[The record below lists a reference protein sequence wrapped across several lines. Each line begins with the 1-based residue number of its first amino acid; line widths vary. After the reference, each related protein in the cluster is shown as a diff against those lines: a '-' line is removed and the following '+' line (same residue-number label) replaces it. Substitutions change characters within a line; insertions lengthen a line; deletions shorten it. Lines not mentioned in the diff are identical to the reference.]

1 MSEKLKQIYFFRN
14 DPESSEELCNLYCQ
28 ILFYSGILCIPSNTS
43 STTTTTTT
51 SEPNAEIVTTII
63 GATVATVST
72 VTTSIISANTS
83 SLMSTVSS
91 ATTETTAQSC
101 PDSYVTNPAQPLLC
115 ALWMELQSIQSIYSS
130 GAVFI
135 TPVTESTPCIYRL
148 VQILTGS
155 Y

>member
-1 MSEKLKQIYFFRN
+1 
-14 DPESSEELCNLYCQ
+14 
-28 ILFYSGILCIPSNTS
+28 LCIPSNTS

-51 SEPNAEIVTTII
+51 TSQPNAEIVTTIT
-63 GATVATVST
+63 GATVATVAT
-72 VTTSIISANTS
+72 VTSSIVSANTS
-83 SLMSTVSS
+83 SSTSTVSS

-115 ALWMELQSIQSIYSS
+115 ALWTELQSIQSIYSS

-135 TPVTESTPCIYRL
+135 TPVTESTTCIYRL
-148 VQILTGS
+148 GQILTGS

>member
-1 MSEKLKQIYFFRN
+1 LKLKLIYFSRN

-28 ILFYSGILCIPSNTS
+28 ILFYSGILCTHSNTS

-51 SEPNAEIVTTII
+51 SVPNAEIVTTIT
-63 GATVATVST
+63 GATVATVAT
-72 VTTSIISANTS
+72 VTTSIVSANTS
-83 SLMSTVSS
+83 STSTVSS
-91 ATTETTAQSC
+91 VTTETTAQSC

-115 ALWMELQSIQSIYSS
+115 ALWTELQSIQSIYSS

-135 TPVTESTPCIYRL
+135 TPVTESTACIYRL
-148 VQILTGS
+148 GRILTGS